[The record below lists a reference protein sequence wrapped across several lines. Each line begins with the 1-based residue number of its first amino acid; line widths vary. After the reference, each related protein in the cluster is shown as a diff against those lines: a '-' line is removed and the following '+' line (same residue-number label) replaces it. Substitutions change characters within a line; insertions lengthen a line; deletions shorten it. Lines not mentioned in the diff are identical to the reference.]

1 MNVSNQTKI
10 AIALLFLG
18 VGAISFGSIF
28 MKLSEIELSPSATVF
43 NRFWLASMVFLLW
56 HGYKA
61 IRQRFSGDKPI
72 EQQPYT
78 SQDLLLLLGAGILWA
93 ATLVLLAWSLTQTSV
108 AISSVLHNLAPIFT
122 SLGVWLLFRQGF
134 ENQFL
139 IGMIIALG
147 GAIAIEFEE
156 LQIATDEVQGS
167 LAAIVS
173 AVFLSAYL
181 LIVEKLRTKFSPA
194 TIQLWICAIAA
205 LAIFPVLLFTQDQLF
220 PSTVSGWLWV
230 IFLALIC
237 QVLGHGLL
245 TYSLAKFSSV
255 VVSLVHLLEPVFSGI
270 FALVIFSET
279 LTFSN
284 WVGFAVV
291 LMGLYLAV
299 SSQEA
304 VNLPFQESV
313 KNIINTFVQS
323 MTIKLSLLKQQFS
336 ETPALLG
343 TVSLL
348 FALIPI
354 SLAPSLTKLCQQEIG
369 ANAVVFHRSWI
380 ATVVFGL
387 WNGLEAFRYQQ
398 SIEGGRS
405 QEIDSALASP
415 RASVNI
421 TSALLDNQSIEQKPF
436 TSQEVWLL
444 LAMGTSAG
452 TYLLL
457 WAWSLSQT
465 SVANVAL
472 LSNLN
477 SLFVALAGYLLF
489 GRRFDNRF
497 VIGLVIA
504 LGGAIAF
511 ELNKVQFAT
520 DQILG
525 DALALLTA
533 VFMATCMLL
542 IERLR
547 TRFSTATIMLWRCG
561 VTTMFLLPVLPFLE
575 NRLFP
580 YSWTGWF
587 FIIFQALFCQVLG
600 QGLLAYSLSRI
611 SSGVVAVTLL
621 LEPVLASIFAWFIF
635 SEQVGLFD
643 WATFAV
649 VLAGIYLAQSSQSI
663 VPATHE
669 GS

>member
-1 MNVSNQTKI
+1 
-10 AIALLFLG
+10 
-18 VGAISFGSIF
+18 
-28 MKLSEIELSPSATVF
+28 
-43 NRFWLASMVFLLW
+43 
-56 HGYKA
+56 
-61 IRQRFSGDKPI
+61 
-72 EQQPYT
+72 
-78 SQDLLLLLGAGILWA
+78 
-93 ATLVLLAWSLTQTSV
+93 
-108 AISSVLHNLAPIFT
+108 
-122 SLGVWLLFRQGF
+122 
-134 ENQFL
+134 
-139 IGMIIALG
+139 
-147 GAIAIEFEE
+147 
-156 LQIATDEVQGS
+156 
-167 LAAIVS
+167 
-173 AVFLSAYL
+173 
-181 LIVEKLRTKFSPA
+181 
-194 TIQLWICAIAA
+194 
-205 LAIFPVLLFTQDQLF
+205 
-220 PSTVSGWLWV
+220 
-230 IFLALIC
+230 
-237 QVLGHGLL
+237 
-245 TYSLAKFSSV
+245 
-255 VVSLVHLLEPVFSGI
+255 
-270 FALVIFSET
+270 
-279 LTFSN
+279 
-284 WVGFAVV
+284 
-291 LMGLYLAV
+291 
-299 SSQEA
+299 
-304 VNLPFQESV
+304 
-313 KNIINTFVQS
+313 

-398 SIEGGRS
+398 SIQGGRG
-405 QEIDSALASP
+405 QDSEALGSL
-415 RASVNI
+415 RASVGDSI
-421 TSALLDNQSIEQKPF
+421 THTLLDKQSIEQKPF

-497 VIGLVIA
+497 VIGLIIA

-511 ELNKVQFAT
+511 ELNKVQFAS

-635 SEQVGLFD
+635 AEQVGLFD

-663 VPATHE
+663 VQVTNE